1 MKPQAADL
9 DEALRKKGGL
19 TLSQLANYDD
29 LITDALVDAV
39 YFWSK
44 IRKLKANY
52 HGSRGLIDEQICKT
66 LQQKV
71 IIGKDPAGAQEKL
84 LQEQSGLL
92 KYHRA
97 LKTEDEKE
105 HFLRHMRK
113 YINIY
118 LPDCP
123 FEVCTTNRYTIETA
137 EACIIARKRIR
148 RGEPVKYLTGIQVEM
163 TEKEEKML
171 SSRTDFSIVISS
183 RKKRPSLFLGPARF
197 ANHDCDSN
205 AKLTTT
211 GAHGIHIQARKDIEI
226 GDEITVTYGEDYF
239 GEDNCECLC
248 HTCEVAT
255 RNGWDPRGPII
266 REDTSDEEESE
277 DEEDVRTRSA
287 PNRRA
292 GPSRPAKRK
301 HEEDEDGSEAGSSRR
316 KRRRPRNSSGSN
328 RGLESDSSDDDSD
341 DERNARDRNGRF
353 ANKKRFS
360 STSVKPEDP
369 DEPLLDR
376 VFRLLGSVADR
387 NDRRKRGLTASD
399 PLHLTPPDSDRA
411 SSENDYTP
419 VSCGPKEE
427 VTANGRNVIRG
438 GGGRFV
444 RKTALTSRSPEKIKQ
459 SPGST
464 PARTPEH
471 VSNDK
476 ASVTLTPES
485 PRPKLPSIKRNC
497 SNLRN
502 VTNAN
507 DASNDLYS
515 VQPSPAPPSEAAK
528 RGRGRPR
535 KERAD
540 NKMDAETSPS
550 SSANDNFSSSSLAS
564 SATSLET
571 HTFAAGNIAQ
581 DICEMLT
588 TEDDDKPTHELESV
602 TITKTETE
610 TVRRSSTRLNRVQT
624 DLDEQ
629 LSSPEKVVTNR
640 VEMLKKVTRSSSA
653 AGTSTP
659 PIDSIENAEADADS
673 DEEVQRGE
681 PRIPGDYHLC
691 KALLATNYHR
701 WVECRN
707 CDEWFVQAEAF
718 LTRIAC
724 PRCERHSKLY
734 GYYWPKTDKEGK
746 HDKEE
751 RILDHREIH
760 RFIPPDEER
769 EERKGRKTLA
779 EVLREKEMGER
790 ERSQSDERDD
800 EGRLM
805 RPRTDSE
812 RRTLR
817 RTM

>member
-29 LITDALVDAV
+29 LITDALVDKV

-52 HGSRGLIDEQICKT
+52 HGRRGLIDEQICKT
-66 LQQKV
+66 LQEKV
-71 IIGKDPAGAQEKL
+71 IIEKDPAGAQGKL
-84 LQEQSGLL
+84 LQQQSALL
-92 KYHRA
+92 KYHRG

-123 FEVCTTNRYTIETA
+123 FEVGTTNRYTITTA
-137 EACIIARKRIR
+137 EACIIARKRVR
-148 RGEPVKYLTGIQVEM
+148 RGEPIKYLTGIQVEM

-226 GDEITVTYGEDYF
+226 GDEITVTYGENYF
-239 GEDNCECLC
+239 GEGNCECLC

-277 DEEDVRTRSA
+277 DEKDVEARSA
-287 PNRRA
+287 RSCRA
-292 GPSRPAKRK
+292 GPTLPSLSPG
-301 HEEDEDGSEAGSSRR
+301 E
-316 KRRRPRNSSGSN
+316 
-328 RGLESDSSDDDSD
+328 
-341 DERNARDRNGRF
+341 
-353 ANKKRFS
+353 
-360 STSVKPEDP
+360 T
-369 DEPLLDR
+369 
-376 VFRLLGSVADR
+376 
-387 NDRRKRGLTASD
+387 
-399 PLHLTPPDSDRA
+399 
-411 SSENDYTP
+411 
-419 VSCGPKEE
+419 KE
-427 VTANGRNVIRG
+427 
-438 GGGRFV
+438 
-444 RKTALTSRSPEKIKQ
+444 

-471 VSNDK
+471 VLSDK
-476 ASVTLTPES
+476 ASPTLTPDS
-485 PRPKLPSIKRNC
+485 PRPKLPSIRRNF

-507 DASNDLYS
+507 DAPVDLYS
-515 VQPSPAPPSEAAK
+515 VQPSPAPPSEALK

-540 NKMDAETSPS
+540 DTAESDHKANTETSPS
-550 SSANDNFSSSSLAS
+550 SSANDTSSSSSLAS

-588 TEDDDKPTHELESV
+588 TEDDEKPLHDVESV
-602 TITKTETE
+602 AITRTETE
-610 TVRRSSTRLNRVQT
+610 SISRSSTRLNRMQA
-624 DLDEQ
+624 DLEEQ
-629 LSSPEKVVTNR
+629 LSSPEKVGPDRATI
-640 VEMLKKVTRSSSA
+640 LKKVTRSSSA

-659 PIDSIENAEADADS
+659 PIHSIEKVEASEES
-673 DEEVQRGE
+673 DEEVERGE

-707 CDEWFVQAEAF
+707 CDEWFVQEEAF

-746 HDKEE
+746 YDTQE

-769 EERKGRKTLA
+769 EERKGRRTLA
-779 EVLREKEMGER
+779 EVLREREMSER